1 LALNDFS
8 TDRIA
13 QVNASR
19 DRWHDRARSRFIKS
33 KPEELATYIGSLGR
47 GLIVFDGRPLAGKSH
62 LARTLGCTFVD
73 ADDFLDRKTG
83 KFLAALRIDELRR
96 AIEAGAPLVL
106 LSSVCARQVIERL
119 GLPVAA
125 IVWIEQASLVRL
137 DQMRRDFYDHDE
149 NADSIEEDPFYEE
162 VETYIASYDARRR
175 PDVVVYFNA
184 WS

>member
-1 LALNDFS
+1 M
-8 TDRIA
+8 
-13 QVNASR
+13 
-19 DRWHDRARSRFIKS
+19 SRFIKN
-33 KPEELATYIGSLGR
+33 KPEELAAYIESLGR

-62 LARTLGCTFVD
+62 LARTLAQRLGCTFVD
-73 ADDFLDRKTG
+73 ADSFLDRKTG

-125 IVWIEQASLVRL
+125 IVWIEHASLVRL

-162 VETYIASYDARRR
+162 VEAYIASYDARRR